1 MRAIPQALQSKL
13 DAGATTN
20 ARCWRVVRSDGVE
33 LGFTD
38 HDRPLAFDGL
48 TYEPES
54 GLSATSVEAGTGLA
68 PGTHDVSGILRSEQ
82 ISETD
87 LIRGLYDG
95 AEVTQFL
102 VDWTNPGSRLLLS
115 RGLIGKIQRDGATFE
130 AEVTGI
136 SDLLNRPYG
145 RAYTHGCESR
155 LGDAHCGIDLTSS
168 AYRGSGSVVDVDGA
182 GQFTASGLSGFS
194 KDWFTGGS
202 VSWTAGENAG
212 TSSQIKSHLRSGS
225 LAILETWLTPA
236 MPIGVG
242 DTFTITAGC
251 DKTPAH
257 CREKFGNLL
266 NFRGFPHMPGDDV
279 AASYPS
285 DGGNHDGGSL
295 FR

>member
-1 MRAIPQALQSKL
+1 MREIPSSLQSKL
-13 DAGATTN
+13 DARTTTN
-20 ARCWRVVRSDGVE
+20 ARCWRVVRSDGLE

-38 HDRPLAFDGL
+38 HDQAL
-48 TYEPES
+48 EIS
-54 GLSATSVEAGTGLA
+54 GLSYEPDSGFVASSADATTGLA
-68 PGTHDVSGILRSEQ
+68 PGMHDVSGLLRSTR

-95 AEVTQFL
+95 AEVSQYL
-102 VDWTNPGSRLLLS
+102 VDWTDPEVRVLLS
-115 RGLIGKIQRDGATFE
+115 RGLIGKIRRDGVTFD

-145 RAYTHGCESR
+145 RAYVYSCDSR
-155 LGDAHCGIDLTSS
+155 LGDEKCGVDLATS
-168 AYRGSGSVVDVDGA
+168 AFRGTGSVVEVTSA
-182 GQFTASGLSGFS
+182 LQFTATGLSGFS

-202 VSWTAGENAG
+202 VIWVTGENAG
-212 TSSQIKSHLRSGS
+212 TRSRTKSHLTSGGS
-225 LAILETWLTPA
+225 AILETWLTPA
-236 MPIGVG
+236 MRVNVG

-251 DKTPAH
+251 NKTSTD
-257 CREKFGNLL
+257 CRDKFGNLL

-285 DGGNHDGGSL
+285 DGGVHDGGSL

>member
-1 MRAIPQALQSKL
+1 MRVIPQALQAKL

-20 ARCWRVVRSDGVE
+20 ARCWRIVRSDGVE

-38 HDRPLAFDGL
+38 HDQALAFEGL
-48 TYEPES
+48 TYEPDS
-54 GLSATSVEAGTGLA
+54 GLAATSAETGTGLA
-68 PGTHDVSGILRSEQ
+68 PGTHDVSGILRSDR
-82 ISETD
+82 INETD

-102 VDWTNPGSRLLLS
+102 VDWTDPEIRLLLS
-115 RGLIGKIQRDGATFE
+115 RGLIGKIRRDGVTFE

-145 RAYTHGCESR
+145 RAYVHSCESR
-155 LGDAHCGIDLTSS
+155 LGDARCGIDLTSS
-168 AYRGSGSVVDVDGA
+168 AYRGTGSVVEAAGP
-182 GQFTASGLSGFS
+182 GQFIASGLSGFS
-194 KDWFTGGS
+194 TNWFTGGAIA
-202 VSWTAGENAG
+202 WTTGANAG
-212 TSSQIKSHLRSGS
+212 TTSRTKSHLTSSG
-225 LAILETWLTPA
+225 LAILETWLAPA
-236 MPIGVG
+236 MPVSMG

-251 DKTPAH
+251 NKTPGN

-266 NFRGFPHMPGDDV
+266 NFRGFPHMPGDDI

-295 FR
+295 LG

>member
-1 MRAIPQALQSKL
+1 MREIPQALQAKL

-38 HDRPLAFDGL
+38 HDQALVSSGL
-48 TYEPES
+48 TYEPDSGFAATSAEAAT
-54 GLSATSVEAGTGLA
+54 GLS
-68 PGTHDVSGILRSEQ
+68 PGTHDVSGILRSNR

-95 AEVTQFL
+95 AEVSLYL
-102 VDWTNPGSRLLLS
+102 VDWTDPEVRLLLS
-115 RGLIGKIQRDGATFE
+115 RGLIGKIRRDGVTFE

-145 RAYTHGCESR
+145 RAYVHSCESR
-155 LGDAHCGIDLTSS
+155 LGDARCAVDLTDPV
-168 AYRGSGSVVDVDGA
+168 YRGTGSVVEVTGT
-182 GQFTASGLSGFS
+182 GRFTAAGLSGFS
-194 KDWFTGGS
+194 KHWFTGGS
-202 VSWTAGENAG
+202 IAWTTGQNDA
-212 TSSQIKSHLRSGS
+212 TRSQTKAHLDASG
-225 LAILETWLTPA
+225 LAILETWLAPA
-236 MPIGVG
+236 MPIAVG

-251 DKTPAH
+251 NKTQSD
-257 CREKFGNLL
+257 CRQKFNNLL

>member
-1 MRAIPQALQSKL
+1 MRAIPQTLQSKL

-38 HDRPLAFDGL
+38 HDRPLGFDGL
-48 TYEPES
+48 TFEPDS
-54 GLSATSVEAGTGLA
+54 GLTATSIAAGTGLA

-102 VDWTNPGSRLLLS
+102 VDWTDPGSRLLLS
-115 RGLIGKIQRDGATFE
+115 RGLIGKIRRDGATFE

-145 RAYTHGCESR
+145 RAYVHSCESR
-155 LGDAHCGIDLTSS
+155 LGDARCGIDLTSS
-168 AYRGSGSVVDVDGA
+168 AYRGTGSVVEVTGS
-182 GQFTASGLSGFS
+182 GQFNASGLSGFS

-202 VSWTAGENAG
+202 ISWTHGENAG
-212 TSSQIKSHLRSGS
+212 TNSQIKSHLRSGN

-236 MPIGVG
+236 MPIGAG
-242 DTFTITAGC
+242 DAFTITAGC
-251 DKTPAH
+251 NKTPAH
-257 CREKFGNLL
+257 CREKFGNLT
-266 NFRGFPHMPGDDV
+266 NFRGFPHIPGDDV

-285 DGGNHDGGSL
+285 DGGIHDGGSL